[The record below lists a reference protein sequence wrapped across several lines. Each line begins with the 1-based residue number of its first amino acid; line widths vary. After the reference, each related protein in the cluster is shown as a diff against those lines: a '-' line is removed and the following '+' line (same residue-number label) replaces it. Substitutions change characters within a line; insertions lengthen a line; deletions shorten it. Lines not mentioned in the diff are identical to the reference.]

1 MDTAILTNIRILTT
15 NCKEVSQTACYA
27 DMTLSSSPNNP
38 IKVEIT
44 HPNKENWI
52 AHCHKSNKSYD
63 LNIEGRNSILDLQNG
78 NEVEIFCSASPQATL

>member
-1 MDTAILTNIRILTT
+1 MDTAILTNIRIHTT

-52 AHCHKSNKSYD
+52 AYNHEED
-63 LNIEGRNSILDLQNG
+63 LFFDLTIEGKDSVHDLRDG
-78 NEVEIFCSASPQATL
+78 DTAEIFCCDSPKITL